1 MDLRPFLA
9 INPCGYPGLNMI
21 QLADLQANVTVHEVS
36 QQLLSNLIQQL
47 GYSEVK
53 TLHTSWQ
60 AS

>member
-1 MDLRPFLA
+1 
-9 INPCGYPGLNMI
+9 
-21 QLADLQANVTVHEVS
+21 VS

-60 AS
+60 ASQA